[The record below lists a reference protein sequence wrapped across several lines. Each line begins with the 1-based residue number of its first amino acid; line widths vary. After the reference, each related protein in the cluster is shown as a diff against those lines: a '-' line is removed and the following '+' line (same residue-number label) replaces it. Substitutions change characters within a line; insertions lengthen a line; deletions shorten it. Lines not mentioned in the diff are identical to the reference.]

1 MSQLE
6 IFHEDEHRVMSL
18 ILSRLFAGKMTM
30 SERRKNARKNT
41 EDKEC
46 FVYLPKKKNHNHTH
60 TLTSGYLHACARTHI
75 HTNRKHFAHEKSTPN
90 FTKERQR

>member
-30 SERRKNARKNT
+30 SERQKNARKNT

-46 FVYLPKKKNHNHTH
+46 FVYLQKNHNQTTNLYIL
-60 TLTSGYLHACARTHI
+60 TLTCMCTLTYT
-75 HTNRKHFAHEKSTPN
+75 HTNRRNHALRNLHLN
-90 FTKERQR
+90 FSKERQ

>member
-30 SERRKNARKNT
+30 SERQKNARKNT

-46 FVYLPKKKNHNHTH
+46 FVYLQKNHNHIYI
-60 TLTSGYLHACARTHI
+60 LTFIHYMHVHAHIYTQTEGNMHARNLQFI
-75 HTNRKHFAHEKSTPN
+75 K
-90 FTKERQR
+90 